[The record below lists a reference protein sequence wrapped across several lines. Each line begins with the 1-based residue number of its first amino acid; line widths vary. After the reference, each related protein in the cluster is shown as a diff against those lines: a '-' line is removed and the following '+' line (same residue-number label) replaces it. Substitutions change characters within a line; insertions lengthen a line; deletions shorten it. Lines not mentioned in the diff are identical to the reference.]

1 MTQQSHR
8 LLTIDGGLMAD
19 EPAQRMFTPARE
31 SDAPAE
37 ASPPTPARIIELFA
51 GYMVS
56 KTLFAA
62 LEFGMFA
69 AVGPEGATAA
79 ELGERCAIPE
89 RSARAIADLMID
101 AGLLVRDGDRFR
113 NAADA
118 EAFLAGRGP
127 FDLRPLA
134 RYWDLVS
141 YPTWTDAATAFRT
154 RQGVRPVLTE
164 AQTEAYESAVALVTA
179 DTAADLAH
187 AYDFSDHHRVLDAG
201 GGFGTFVKPI
211 LERHPHLDATLVDLP
226 EVAAVVTQQ
235 TAAGPFAGRLTAV
248 GADLF
253 TDPIPGGHDAVLVAN
268 VVHLFPP
275 ERIVALL
282 RRLRQAVTP
291 DGRLLLVDWWR
302 TDVAPHPS
310 ARFGAGEFLMI
321 SGGDLYQ
328 VDEVARWLAEAGWQ
342 FLRLQ
347 PLPPPS
353 GIILATPA

>member
-1 MTQQSHR
+1 
-8 LLTIDGGLMAD
+8 MA
-19 EPAQRMFTPARE
+19 EQPAQRMFTPE
-31 SDAPAE
+31 HDSEVE
-37 ASPPTPARIIELFA
+37 AAGPPTPVRVIELLA

-62 LEFGMFA
+62 VEFDLFA
-69 AVGPEGATAA
+69 AVGPEGVTTV
-79 ELGERCAIPE
+79 ELAERCAIPE
-89 RSARAIADLMID
+89 RSARAIADLMVD

-134 RYWDLVS
+134 RYWDTVS

-154 RQGVRPVLTE
+154 RQGVRAALTE
-164 AQTEAYESAVALVTA
+164 AQTEAYEAAVALVTA
-179 DTAADLAH
+179 ETAADLAG
-187 AYDFSDHHRVLDAG
+187 AYDFGGHRRLLDAG

-211 LERHPHLDATLVDLP
+211 LARYPHLEATLVDLP
-226 EVAAVVTQQ
+226 EVAAAVTDQ
-235 TAAGPFAGRLTAV
+235 TAAGPLATRLTAV

-253 TDPIPGGHDAVLVAN
+253 TDQLPGGHDAILVAN

-275 ERIVALL
+275 ERIVELL
-282 RRLRQAVTP
+282 RRLREAVTP

-328 VDEVARWLAEAGWQ
+328 VDEVARWLSESGWR
-342 FLRLQ
+342 FVSLE

-353 GIILATPA
+353 GLILAEPRPV

>member
-1 MTQQSHR
+1 
-8 LLTIDGGLMAD
+8 MAD
-19 EPAQRMFTPARE
+19 QPAQRMFAPDDEPATA
-31 SDAPAE
+31 APVE
-37 ASPPTPARIIELFA
+37 AGPPTPARIIELFA

-62 LEFGMFA
+62 LEFGLFA
-69 AVGPEGATAA
+69 ATGPSGATTV
-79 ELGERCAIPE
+79 ELAERCDIPE
-89 RSARAIADLMID
+89 RSARAIADLMVD
-101 AGLLVRDGDRFR
+101 AGLLIRDGDRFR
-113 NAADA
+113 NAPDA

-154 RQGVRPVLTE
+154 RQGVRPRLTE
-164 AQTEAYESAVALVTA
+164 EQTEAYESAVALVTA
-179 DTAADLAH
+179 ETAADLARE
-187 AYDFSDHHRVLDAG
+187 YDFAAHRRLLDAG
-201 GGFGTFVKPI
+201 GGLGTFVKPI
-211 LERHPHLDATLVDLP
+211 LARHEHLDATLVDLP
-226 EVAAVVTQQ
+226 EVAAAVRDE
-235 TAAGPFAGRLTAV
+235 TAAGPLGARLTAV

-253 TDPIPGGHDAVLVAN
+253 TDPLPGDHDAILVAN
-268 VVHLFPP
+268 VIHLFPP
-275 ERIVALL
+275 DRIVALL
-282 RRLRQAVTP
+282 RRLRDTVTP

-328 VDEVARWLAEAGWQ
+328 VDEVARWLGEAGWR

-353 GIILATPA
+353 GVILAEPA

>member
-1 MTQQSHR
+1 
-8 LLTIDGGLMAD
+8 MAD
-19 EPAQRMFTPARE
+19 EPAQRMFTPVGE
-31 SDAPAE
+31 SGAPAE
-37 ASPPTPARIIELFA
+37 AGPPTPVRIIELFA

-62 LEFGMFA
+62 LEFGLFA
-69 AVGPEGATAA
+69 AVGRDGATVA
-79 ELGERCAIPE
+79 ELGERCEIPQ
-89 RSARAIADLMID
+89 RSARAIADLMVD

-113 NAADA
+113 NAPDA

-134 RYWDLVS
+134 RYWDTVS

-154 RQGVRPVLTE
+154 RQGVRPQLTE

-179 DTAADLAH
+179 ETAADLARE
-187 AYDFSDHHRVLDAG
+187 YDFSGHRRLLDAG

-211 LERHPHLDATLVDLP
+211 LERHPNLDATLVDLP
-226 EVAAVVTQQ
+226 EVATVVAEQ
-235 TAAGPFAGRLTAV
+235 TAAGPFASRLTAA

-253 TDPIPGGHDAVLVAN
+253 TDPIPGGHDAILVAN
-268 VVHLFPP
+268 VVHLFAP
-275 ERIVALL
+275 ERIVELL
-282 RRLRQAVTP
+282 RRLREAVAP

-328 VDEVARWLAEAGWQ
+328 VDEVAGWLAEAGWR
-342 FLRLQ
+342 FLEFQ

-353 GIILATPA
+353 GVILATPA